1 MSDPRESTCCK
12 NCGAKIRQQSV
23 KALDGNWAMCWVA
36 EDGEWIC
43 EDDAN
48 EHEPESPDSTYR
60 RDLDFATEGMTASE
74 LLVDAVFNDVV
85 SDVENH
91 GHSRTRIERDLR
103 AWIEDEGAETLS
115 APERTA
121 ASRSKAP
128 LRAGQ
133 RARRRRFL
141 RAASVPAA
149 IGAVLLAGCGTAS
162 PEQPATATPTPS
174 AYTWG
179 TVVDMDAYGDLVDLV
194 HGDPDELIYDTCQVD
209 SPRLLIEQ
217 GPQYARQIKLAV
229 MAGCPDRKDW

>member
-103 AWIEDEGAETLS
+103 AWIEDEGAETLM
-115 APERTA
+115 
-121 ASRSKAP
+121 AP
-128 LRAGQ
+128 LEALTYAILAINTAEAPDATSAEDLRYLDDNAERALHMLDKIRDWVIAQGEDFV
-133 RARRRRFL
+133 R
-141 RAASVPAA
+141 
-149 IGAVLLAGCGTAS
+149 IGLGI
-162 PEQPATATPTPS
+162 
-174 AYTWG
+174 
-179 TVVDMDAYGDLVDLV
+179 D
-194 HGDPDELIYDTCQVD
+194 DEI
-209 SPRLLIEQ
+209 
-217 GPQYARQIKLAV
+217 
-229 MAGCPDRKDW
+229 